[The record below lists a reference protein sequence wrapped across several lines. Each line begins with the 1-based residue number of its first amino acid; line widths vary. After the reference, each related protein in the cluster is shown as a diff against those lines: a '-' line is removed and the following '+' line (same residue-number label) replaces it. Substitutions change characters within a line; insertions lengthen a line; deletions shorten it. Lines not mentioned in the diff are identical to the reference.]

1 MPASD
6 VEAAG
11 AGNAKQTVD
20 VDAGDTSAS
29 ESKGTW
35 WQAGFH
41 MTTATLGPASLSL
54 PYALRGLG
62 WALGLAAL
70 TAVAAVTFYAYFLVS
85 RVLDHCETAGRRHVR
100 FRDLATD
107 VVG

>member
-1 MPASD
+1 MASSD
-6 VEAAG
+6 VEAA
-11 AGNAKQTVD
+11 AASGNGKQTVD
-20 VDAGDTSAS
+20 AGAATVV

-54 PYALRGLG
+54 RYALRGLG

-85 RVLDHCETAGRRHVR
+85 PCSTTARPPAA
-100 FRDLATD
+100 ATSASEISPPTSSH
-107 VVG
+107 

>member
-1 MPASD
+1 
-6 VEAAG
+6 
-11 AGNAKQTVD
+11 
-20 VDAGDTSAS
+20 
-29 ESKGTW
+29 
-35 WQAGFH
+35 

-85 RVLDHCETAGRRHVR
+85 RVLHCEAGGRRHAR
-100 FRDLATD
+100 FRDLAAD
-107 VVG
+107 VLGQSSYVAD